1 MQPFKFLNDN
11 KNYFLIPTEDEIVR
25 ALEVGRRAYLEGR
38 AVEYN
43 PFIRQELNPF
53 IRQEL
58 YSAFDEGWELEHSYD
73 ILRDAQQRANNGL

>member
-1 MQPFKFLNDN
+1 MNFKFLNNN

-38 AVEYN
+38 SIEYN
-43 PFIRQELNPF
+43 PFIR
-53 IRQEL
+53 REL
-58 YSAFDEGWELEHSYD
+58 YDAFDEGWELEHSYD